1 MSKSIFPTDKA
12 AYSSPTT
19 SFLMNR
25 YEQTKKFIL
34 GKLSAELPSTLTY
47 HSYSHVLDVLTSA
60 EMLCEK
66 EKISPEETELV
77 KVSALFHDS
86 GFMLNA
92 VNHEQIGC
100 DMAKKLLPE
109 FGYKEDEIDKICGMI
124 LATKF
129 PQQPNTLLEE
139 ILCDADLDYL
149 GRPDFFSIGN
159 TLFEELKASKTL
171 STAKDWNQ
179 LQVNFLLT
187 HKYFTRSA
195 KELRAFQKEVH
206 LQQITNILAR
216 S

>member
-1 MSKSIFPTDKA
+1 M
-12 AYSSPTT
+12 
-19 SFLMNR
+19 
-25 YEQTKKFIL
+25 
-34 GKLSAELPSTLTY
+34 
-47 HSYSHVLDVLTSA
+47 
-60 EMLCEK
+60 
-66 EKISPEETELV
+66 

-195 KELRAFQKEVH
+195 KELRDFQKEVH
-206 LQQITNILAR
+206 LQQIKTFWLALENLNSNACLSEINPSKNYFAFSTKYISICPLFFASIIPR
-216 S
+216 WVQSNLSLINS